1 MKAKAKR
8 RSVSCS
14 IKRKKNC
21 LKVPKLI
28 DEPLTFDEVRES
40 FKRAFFAK
48 GFKYTTVQVFDSPDC
63 PPAKNDPKLEKTLIQ
78 TLTKDNNDAIYELRE
93 REKNG
98 ILPPVYIRY
107 DPMQGFFVEAAIDL
121 PDLSLICEYLGEVRT
136 SRQTVFNKNDSIME
150 LLDTGDSE
158 TSLVFVPEKYSNV
171 GRFFNS
177 VNNGVKESIKKQ
189 NLKSIRCQ
197 LDGKVTVLL
206 YTKRAVKKGE
216 SLLYNYNE
224 AKECYPTDDFV
235 V

>member
-1 MKAKAKR
+1 MKVKGKR

-28 DEPLTFDEVRES
+28 DDPLTFDEVRES

-48 GFKYTTVQVFDSPDC
+48 GFKYTTEQVFDSPEC
-63 PPAKNDPKLEKTLIQ
+63 PPAKNDPKLEKISIQ

-136 SRQTVFNKNDSIME
+136 TRQTIFNKNDSIME

-189 NLKSIRCQ
+189 NLRSLRCQ